1 MAIES
6 MRQLPLP
13 GVLVLVSTPSSGAI
27 VADNVGWQRA
37 VAQAGLAPAAKLV
50 ALILASHVEPASGAD
65 PELPAGSAVCAPGL
79 RVLVAQ
85 TKYSRTHVQRQL
97 ALLRKLGWLT
107 AVGRPAAGR
116 PAQFVLTLPEDVARS
131 AGVALA
137 RPAAE
142 AAAAATDAAAS
153 ASAAAAAAGRAR
165 GRLAVAGTAGAPADA
180 ARQAAAAS
188 QETPETSP
196 MPAAEDDA
204 DAAEEID
211 DVRRTAAA
219 GASGATAGGH
229 RRRRTGG
236 RTRATRTAPVERG
249 RARIAGTLMRLGAR
263 SNAGGA
269 YAEFAGDA
277 DGLTP
282 RFTADPYNLLRGD
295 HDRRPGPSWTP
306 LEAPPVGRAAH
317 WSPSSPSASPP
328 SASPPSASTRMSGG
342 GVGSSTGDTTVPV
355 GSGAAAQDSAAQD
368 PAAQDSAAQD
378 PASESR
384 PLPTEGG
391 TGSAAHEDV
400 SSRMAVGGVPSRD
413 AGQVVMSPS
422 ADAETIDGASADR
435 PAHVEPPSDPVG
447 PVSPL
452 PRDPTVEAA
461 TQVAGTLARAMR
473 CEPAVFSESVDQLTA
488 ILHEGGWSAPMLAT
502 HLVHLVAGGV
512 RVGSD
517 SPADGLAWRLKHL
530 PKTSAECPCGACRSW
545 RAITSESRETPESA
559 RSGTDGTSQA
569 LPDLAEIER
578 AGAVGAEQAALLA
591 RARAS

>member
-1 MAIES
+1 VAIES

-65 PELPAGSAVCAPGL
+65 LELPAGSAVCAPGL

-142 AAAAATDAAAS
+142 AAAPATDAAAS

-196 MPAAEDDA
+196 MPAAADDA
-204 DAAEEID
+204 EAAEAAEAAEEID

-368 PAAQDSAAQD
+368 PA
-378 PASESR
+378 SESR

-473 CEPAVFSESVDQLTA
+473 CEPAVFSESVDQLTV